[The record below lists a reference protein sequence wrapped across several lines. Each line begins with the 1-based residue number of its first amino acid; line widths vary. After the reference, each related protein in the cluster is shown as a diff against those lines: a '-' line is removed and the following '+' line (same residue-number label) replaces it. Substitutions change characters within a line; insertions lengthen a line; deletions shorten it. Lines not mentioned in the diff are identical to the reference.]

1 MPPVQIEFETRRL
14 YRMATMKKSTQAGL
28 LIAAIAAGAI
38 AAAATR
44 SNNKP
49 TSARPSSSAIP
60 ELAAASKGEAAEG
73 EATSVKGSVLEVI
86 QVPRYTYLR
95 IGAAGQP
102 GTWAAVNSAPTVKV
116 GDSVSVVQA
125 QAMTDFQS
133 TALNRKFDLIYFGA
147 LAGKDDVPGASNPH
161 AGMDM
166 KSPHGG
172 GAMPSSSGET
182 NPHAQPL
189 PAADAVAIGKVTKAK
204 GELGHTVADIF
215 AKRSALSGKTVRVRA
230 VVVKS
235 VPGVMGKTFVHV
247 RDGSGSEKTADYDLT
262 VTTQAQPQVG
272 DTLLFEGKLATDV
285 DLGAG
290 YKYPA
295 IVQDAQLITD

>member
-1 MPPVQIEFETRRL
+1 
-14 YRMATMKKSTQAGL
+14 MATMKKSTQAGL

-44 SNNKP
+44 SSNKP
-49 TSARPSSSAIP
+49 TSGRPSSSAIP
-60 ELAAASKGEAAEG
+60 ELAAASKTEAPEG

-102 GTWAAVNSAPTVKV
+102 GTWAAVNSAPAIKV
-116 GDSVSVVQA
+116 GDSVAVVQA

-147 LAGKDDVPGASNPH
+147 LAGKDDVAGASNPH

-166 KSPHGG
+166 KNPHGG
-172 GAMPSSSGET
+172 ATPPANGET
-182 NPHAQPL
+182 NPHAQGAS
-189 PAADAVAIGKVTKAK
+189 PAADAVAIGKVAKAK
-204 GELGHTVADIF
+204 GELGHTVAEVF
-215 AKRSALSGKTVRVRA
+215 AKRGALAGKTIRVRA

-235 VPGVMGKTFVHV
+235 VPGVMGKTFLHV
-247 RDGSGSEKTADYDLT
+247 RDGSGSEKTADHDLT

-272 DTLLFEGKLATDV
+272 DTLLFEGKLGTDV